1 MDQTFPLLFFF
12 CAKASDQKL
21 DGGQAWE
28 QGYTYTVYT
37 SHQLYNLT
45 TLNLTMGINL
55 LKIGPPSKISPPL
68 FLNDEVV
75 AKGLLS
81 QKYAHLFMLQY
92 MLLCNYVKQEA
103 PEEGLTNEGRLHS
116 LLLCKQAHDKE
127 ASQNH
132 KQEPENKANIN
143 VSLNVS
149 LVLRLSPRPDEK

>member
-1 MDQTFPLLFFF
+1 MDQTFLLLFFF

-21 DGGQAWE
+21 DGGQAWKR
-28 QGYTYTVYT
+28 GYTYTVYT

-55 LKIGPPSKISPPL
+55 LKIGPPL

-81 QKYAHLFMLQY
+81 QKYTHLFMLQ
-92 MLLCNYVKQEA
+92 KQEA

-143 VSLNVS
+143 ASLNVS
-149 LVLRLSPRPDEK
+149 LVLRLSPLDEK